1 MKQEILSGSY
11 RSDTLY
17 DMISNGEAVPNDIVN
32 DLLGE
37 MMMCTA
43 EGSDVSSYFNLTM
56 GHLGW
61 P

>member
-32 DLLGE
+32 DLIGE
-37 MMMCTA
+37 MMMWTA
-43 EGSDVSSYFNLTM
+43 EGSDVSSLF
-56 GHLGW
+56 
-61 P
+61 